1 MINTHDDLSRIGK
14 QLMFAE
20 PFYGIF
26 LSTLNKVIRDDVP
39 TAGVCKNGI
48 NYQLCINEEFWTS
61 LDNDKKKIGLLK
73 HELLHICFHHLTE
86 KDDYSD
92 HELHNVAADVEINQ
106 YLTPDHYPT
115 PDILLPS
122 TFPELKLPLK
132 AGTKKYYELLSQA
145 KQNNTS
151 PTLKALLDGEPNAGG
166 KHGDGDNLNDK
177 GKSSGGSTA
186 SNLHP
191 TWKEFD
197 SLSEADKKLVKA
209 QIDHQIKNITES
221 QRDMGFIPSEL
232 KSYIDSLFELK
243 PQSFDWKGYFRRF
256 FGSSS
261 KIYTKKTRRKL
272 NKCFEENP
280 AIKIKQKKKVLIGVD
295 TSGSVSNKDLVEFF
309 NEIYHMWK
317 TGISITIA
325 EGDADINNVYEYN
338 GEMPTFV
345 TGRGGTNMNP
355 FVEYL
360 NKNRQYNSLVILTDG
375 FIPEKSVTT
384 FKPLLTVICS
394 KGEKVEKVKELGW
407 NNVIKIQ
414 D

>member
-1 MINTHDDLSRIGK
+1 
-14 QLMFAE
+14 MFAE

-48 NYQLCINEEFWTS
+48 NYQLAVNEKFWAS

-73 HELLHICFHHLTE
+73 HELLHICFHHLTDR
-86 KDDYSD
+86 DDFPD

-106 YLTPDHYPT
+106 YLTPDYYPT

-145 KQNNTS
+145 KANGSS
-151 PTLKALLDGEPNAGG
+151 PALNALLDSDPSSGG
-166 KHGDGDNLNDK
+166 KHGDEGNDPNEK
-177 GKSSGGSTA
+177 GSAAG
-186 SNLHP
+186 NLHP

-209 QIDHQIKNITES
+209 QIDHQIKSIVEG
-221 QRDMGFIPSEL
+221 QRDMGFTPSEL
-232 KSYIDSLFELK
+232 KGYIDSLFEFK

-256 FGSSS
+256 FGTST

-272 NKCFEENP
+272 NKRFEENP
-280 AIKIKQKKKVLIGVD
+280 AIKIKQKKKVRVGVD
-295 TSGSVSNKDLVEFF
+295 TSGSVSNKDLIEFF

-317 TGISITIA
+317 TGISITIT
-325 EGDADINNVYEYN
+325 EGDADISNVYEYD
-338 GEMPTFV
+338 GKMPTFV

-355 FVEYL
+355 FVEYF

-375 FIPEKSVTT
+375 FIPEKSVNT

-407 NNVIKIQ
+407 NNTIKIQ

>member
-26 LSTLNKVIRDDVP
+26 LSTLNKVIRDVVP

-48 NYQLCINEEFWTS
+48 NYQLAVNEKFWAS

-73 HELLHICFHHLTE
+73 HELLHICFHHLT
-86 KDDYSD
+86 DRDGFPD
-92 HELHNVAADVEINQ
+92 HELHNIAADVEINQ
-106 YLTPDHYPT
+106 YLTPEYYPT

-122 TFPELKLPLK
+122 TFPELNLPLK
-132 AGTKKYYELLSQA
+132 AGTKKYYELLSKAEQEG
-145 KQNNTS
+145 TS
-151 PTLKALLDGEPNAGG
+151 PTLNALLDDLREEG
-166 KHGDGDNLNDK
+166 
-177 GKSSGGSTA
+177 
-186 SNLHP
+186 LHP

-209 QIDHQIKNITES
+209 QIDHQIKSIVEG
-221 QRDMGFIPSEL
+221 QRNMGFTPAEL

-256 FGSSS
+256 FGTST
-261 KIYTKKTRRKL
+261 KVYTKKTRRKL
-272 NKCFEENP
+272 NKRFEENP
-280 AIKIKQKKKVLIGVD
+280 ALKIKQKKNVLVGVD

-325 EGDADINNVYEYN
+325 EGDANISNVYEYD
-338 GEMPTFV
+338 GKMPTFV

-355 FVEYL
+355 FVEYF
-360 NKNRQYNSLVILTDG
+360 NKNKQYNSLVILTDG
-375 FIPEKSVTT
+375 FIPEKSVNT

-407 NNVIKIQ
+407 NNTIKIQ

>member
-48 NYQLCINEEFWTS
+48 NYQLAVNEEFWAS

-73 HELLHICFHHLTE
+73 HELLHICFHHLT
-86 KDDYSD
+86 DRDGFPD

-122 TFPELKLPLK
+122 TFPELNLPLK
-132 AGTKKYYELLSQA
+132 AGTKKYYELLSKAEQEG
-145 KQNNTS
+145 TS
-151 PTLKALLDGEPNAGG
+151 PTLNALLDDLREEG
-166 KHGDGDNLNDK
+166 
-177 GKSSGGSTA
+177 
-186 SNLHP
+186 LHP

-221 QRDMGFIPSEL
+221 QRDMGFIPAEL

-272 NKCFEENP
+272 NKRFEENP
-280 AIKIKQKKKVLIGVD
+280 AIKIKQKKNVLVGVD
-295 TSGSVSNKDLVEFF
+295 TSDSVSNKDLVEFF

-325 EGDADINNVYEYN
+325 EGDADISNVYEYD
-338 GEMPTFV
+338 GKMPTFV

-355 FVEYL
+355 FVEYF

>member
-26 LSTLNKVIRDDVP
+26 LSTLNKVIRDVVP

-48 NYQLCINEEFWTS
+48 NYQLAVNEEFWAS

-73 HELLHICFHHLTE
+73 HELLHICFHHLT
-86 KDDYSD
+86 DRDGFPD
-92 HELHNVAADVEINQ
+92 HELHNIAADVEINQ
-106 YLTPDHYPT
+106 YLTPEYYPT

-122 TFPELKLPLK
+122 TFPELNLPLK
-132 AGTKKYYELLSQA
+132 AGTKKYYELLSKAEQEG
-145 KQNNTS
+145 TS
-151 PTLKALLDGEPNAGG
+151 PTLNALLDDLREEG
-166 KHGDGDNLNDK
+166 
-177 GKSSGGSTA
+177 
-186 SNLHP
+186 LHP

-209 QIDHQIKNITES
+209 QIDHQIKSIVEG
-221 QRDMGFIPSEL
+221 QRNMGFTPAEL
-232 KSYIDSLFELK
+232 KSYIDSLFEIK

-256 FGSSS
+256 FGTST
-261 KIYTKKTRRKL
+261 KVYTKKTRRKL
-272 NKCFEENP
+272 NKRFEENP
-280 AIKIKQKKKVLIGVD
+280 ALKIKQKKNVLVGVD
-295 TSGSVSNKDLVEFF
+295 TSGSVSNKDLIEFF

-325 EGDADINNVYEYN
+325 EGDADISNVYEYD
-338 GEMPTFV
+338 GKMPTFV

-355 FVEYL
+355 FVEYF

-375 FIPEKSVTT
+375 FIPEKSVNT

-407 NNVIKIQ
+407 NNTIKIQ

>member
-48 NYQLCINEEFWTS
+48 NYQLAVNEKFWAS

-73 HELLHICFHHLTE
+73 HELLHICFHHLTD
-86 KDDYSD
+86 KDDFPD

-106 YLTPDHYPT
+106 YLTPEYYPT

-132 AGTKKYYELLSQA
+132 AGTKKYYELLSKAEQEG
-145 KQNNTS
+145 TS
-151 PTLKALLDGEPNAGG
+151 PTLNALLDDLREEG
-166 KHGDGDNLNDK
+166 
-177 GKSSGGSTA
+177 
-186 SNLHP
+186 LHP

-209 QIDHQIKNITES
+209 QIDHQIKSIVEG
-221 QRDMGFIPSEL
+221 QRDMGFTPAEL
-232 KSYIDSLFELK
+232 KGYIDSLFELK

-256 FGSSS
+256 FGTST

-272 NKCFEENP
+272 NKRFEENP
-280 AIKIKQKKKVLIGVD
+280 ALKIKQKKNVLVGVD
-295 TSGSVSNKDLVEFF
+295 TSGSVSNKDLIEFF

-325 EGDADINNVYEYN
+325 EGDANISNVYEYD
-338 GEMPTFV
+338 GKMPTFV

-355 FVEYL
+355 FVEYF

-375 FIPEKSVTT
+375 FIPEKSVNT

-407 NNVIKIQ
+407 NNTIKIQ